1 VKHVFGLI
9 LLLLAAAAPAAVE
22 PPLDQAAI
30 RAHIV
35 YLADDALEGRK
46 PGTEGGDKAAHYVAK
61 QLSAA
66 GLLPGAPDGSW
77 YQPVPL
83 IERAPLSVTQAWSGR
98 DGPVQLPPDS
108 VQFTAR
114 DAQLKLDRTGV
125 VFAGYGI
132 DRPDQRFADLRGV
145 DVRGKVVL
153 LLSGRPEAVRDAPGL
168 EVRRQAIAQAGAAA
182 VIALTSASD
191 PWEIIRDQ
199 LNRGRTVLA
208 DDVHAPLEGALAF
221 EAWTILVKAGGEDPD
236 ALVKA
241 AGQPGFQAKTLNLSL
256 DIDARSQIRAF
267 DSVNVIGKIVGSDRP
282 DEAVLYLAHWDHLGL
297 CRPAGA
303 PDRICNGAVDNASGV
318 ALLIEIARR
327 LKQGPSPR
335 RSLYLVATT
344 AEEIGL
350 YGARMLARHPPVPQ
364 GHIAAAINL
373 DTVAI
378 GPAGEPVATIGRGRT
393 SLDPLI
399 DEATRKQDRKI
410 DDSDAVNAF
419 ITRQDGWELLKAGIP
434 AVMVGGAFSDAA
446 RLATFLAGDYHKPSD
461 DLNHPI
467 PLDGAA
473 EDGALQVVLGRML
486 ADPAKLPLRSMT
498 GH

>member
-1 VKHVFGLI
+1 VRPVFGLV
-9 LLLLAAAAPAAVE
+9 LLLIAAPAPAAVE

-30 RAHIV
+30 RGHIV

-46 PGTEGGDKAAHYVAK
+46 PGTPGGDKAAYYIAQ
-61 QLSAA
+61 QLRAA
-66 GLLPGAPDGSW
+66 GLTPGASGGSW

-83 IERAPLSVTQAWSGR
+83 VERTPLSATQVWHGK
-98 DGPVQLPPDS
+98 DGQVPLPIDS

-114 DAQLKLDRTGV
+114 DAQLKLDAAGV
-125 VFAGYGI
+125 VFAGYGL
-132 DRPDQRFADLRGV
+132 DRPDQGFADLRGV

-153 LLSGRPEAVRDAPGL
+153 LLSGKPEAVRDAPGL
-168 EVRRQAIAQAGAAA
+168 EVRRRAIAQAGAAA
-182 VIALTSASD
+182 VIALTAASD

-208 DDVHAPLEGALAF
+208 DDSHAPLEGALAF
-221 EAWTILVKAGGEDPD
+221 QAWTMLVKAGGGD
-236 ALVKA
+236 AEALAKA
-241 AGQPGFQAKTLNLSL
+241 AAQPGFQAKPL
-256 DIDARSQIRAF
+256 DLRFDIEARSQIRAF
-267 DSVNVIGKIVGSDRP
+267 DSVNVIGRIAGSGRA

-327 LKQGPSPR
+327 LKQGPEPR
-335 RSLYLVATT
+335 RSLYFVATT

-350 YGARMLARHPPVPQ
+350 YGARILVEKPPVLRD
-364 GHIAAAINL
+364 HIAAAINL

-393 SLDPLI
+393 PLDPLI
-399 DEATRKQDRKI
+399 DEATRKQGRKI
-410 DDSDAVNAF
+410 DDSDAANAF
-419 ITRQDGWELLKAGIP
+419 ITRQDGWELLKVGIP

-461 DLNHPI
+461 DLSHPI

-473 EDGALQVVLGRML
+473 EDGALQVVVGRML
-486 ADPAKLPLRSMT
+486 ADPKKLPLQGKSGR
-498 GH
+498 

>member
-1 VKHVFGLI
+1 MRPVFGLA
-9 LLLLAAAAPAAVE
+9 LLLLAAPAPAAVE

-30 RAHIV
+30 RGHIV
-35 YLADDALEGRK
+35 YLADDTLEGRK
-46 PGTEGGDKAAHYVAK
+46 PGTEGGDKAAHYIAQ

-66 GLLPGAPDGSW
+66 GLAPGGPDGSW

-83 IERAPLSVTQAWSGR
+83 VERTPLSVTQSWAGR
-98 DGPVQLPPDS
+98 DGPVELPMDS

-114 DAQLKLDRTGV
+114 DAQLKLDRAGV
-125 VFAGYGI
+125 VFAGYGL
-132 DRPDQRFADLRGV
+132 DLPDQGFADMRDA

-153 LLSGRPEAVRDAPGL
+153 LLSGRPDGVRDAPGL
-168 EVRRQAIAQAGAAA
+168 EVRRRAIAQAGAAA
-182 VIALTSASD
+182 VIALTGASD

-199 LNRGRTVLA
+199 LNRGRTTLA
-208 DDVHAPLEGALAF
+208 DGIHAPLEGALAYKTWNML
-221 EAWTILVKAGGEDPD
+221 ARAGGEDPD
-236 ALVKA
+236 MLVKA
-241 AGQPGFQAKTLNLSL
+241 ASQPGFRTRALDLTL

-267 DSVNVIGKIVGSDRP
+267 DSVNVIGRIAGRDRP

-335 RSLYLVATT
+335 RSLYFVATT
-344 AEEIGL
+344 AEESGL
-350 YGARMLARHPPVPQ
+350 YGARMLVEKPPLPRD
-364 GHIAAAINL
+364 HIVAAINL

-393 SLDPLI
+393 PLDPLI
-399 DEATRKQDRKI
+399 DEATRKQGRKI
-410 DDSDAVNAF
+410 DDSDAANAF

-461 DLNHPI
+461 DLSHPI

-473 EDGALQVVLGRML
+473 EDGALQVVVGRML
-486 ADPAKLPLRSMT
+486 ADPKKLPLQGKSGR
-498 GH
+498 